1 MCQRCAQ
8 IKQAC
13 DGNLPCSR
21 CTRLSLPCRPRSDG
35 LAPASAAQDEAYT
48 VDAPKARI
56 RRVQTGCIMCKQ
68 RKKKC
73 DEVKPK
79 CGDCRR
85 LCLECQWPPER
96 AKEKVDKHAKQR
108 AKQAHLQQQAQ
119 QQQQQYQS
127 IQHEQPNQQHFD
139 TPVTP
144 AATNATSAS
153 PIATMPTP
161 VPPTLVPVSTG
172 APYGQI
178 SIRQHSP
185 VMSSP
190 TSLMSV
196 KRESMTSG
204 DGVEEANNSQSVANS
219 FDNASPW
226 ELTSMTSTSPWYEMV
241 SPTSHFNSPNPSEPV
256 SLSLYVPQLLPQL
269 QSPHDRALLNH
280 YSTIVSPL
288 LSRRSNTSANPYINY
303 LLPMAHSNEL
313 VLHCLL
319 ALSGNHW
326 RKMQPTMGNR
336 GLLHQ
341 SEAAHSLA
349 RLLPHV
355 NHTSADVA
363 LVSSLLLCMTELFD
377 GQSEGWKFHLKGA
390 KRLLATLRRQNVD
403 LYTGQYKFLL
413 RLSRFLDSA
422 ATVSTCRPPL
432 MEDEARDAAAVE
444 GMTPSADVEDS
455 AVYGI
460 PKELFHL
467 VDQINSLA
475 DKRSTRHND
484 AASDAAFLNEAA
496 RIEGRIDRWSYDY
509 GGLNRAVNRL
519 APADEDALYATLAFE
534 HALRL
539 RLHQIVDGYEP
550 EHPKVPQGVEGILDS
565 VQKIRY
571 GSPLEPC
578 LLFPLVM
585 AGGACYR
592 LEQRAVIQDRLM
604 VMERTCGFGYV
615 YNARDLVERVWRE
628 RDRTEGTGAVVNWA
642 KIRYEEMHGLVV
654 F

>member
-1 MCQRCAQ
+1 M
-8 IKQAC
+8 
-13 DGNLPCSR
+13 
-21 CTRLSLPCRPRSDG
+21 
-35 LAPASAAQDEAYT
+35 
-48 VDAPKARI
+48 
-56 RRVQTGCIMCKQ
+56 
-68 RKKKC
+68 
-73 DEVKPK
+73 
-79 CGDCRR
+79 
-85 LCLECQWPPER
+85 ECHWPPER
-96 AKEKVDKHAKQR
+96 ARDKAEKISKHRAKHA
-108 AKQAHLQQQAQ
+108 QAQ
-119 QQQQQYQS
+119 QQHIQQDKTQVR
-127 IQHEQPNQQHFD
+127 QPD
-139 TPVTP
+139 APVTP
-144 AATNATSAS
+144 AVTNAVSTS
-153 PIATMPTP
+153 PIETMPPST
-161 VPPTLVPVSTG
+161 TLVPVTTA

-190 TSLMSV
+190 GSAMSI
-196 KRESMTSG
+196 KRESISGSEVIEESNGSSKAATSPLDTASGWEMT
-204 DGVEEANNSQSVANS
+204 
-219 FDNASPW
+219 NA
-226 ELTSMTSTSPWYEMV
+226 SPWYEMV
-241 SPTSHFNSPNPSEPV
+241 SPNGTYNSFDPPEQI
-256 SLSLYVPQLLPQL
+256 SLSMYVPQLLPQL
-269 QSPHDRALLNH
+269 SSPHDRALLNH

-313 VLHCLL
+313 VLHCVL

-326 RKMQPTMGNR
+326 RKMQPSMGNR

-341 SEAAHSLA
+341 SQATQSLA

-355 NHTSADVA
+355 AQTASADIA

-377 GQSEGWKFHLKGA
+377 GTSEGWKLHLKGA
-390 KRLLATLRRQNVD
+390 KRLLANLRKQHGD

-432 MEDEARDAAAVE
+432 MEDEANDAAAVE
-444 GMTPSADVEDS
+444 GMTPMADVEDS

-475 DKRSTRHND
+475 DKRKNRVD
-484 AASDAAFLNEAA
+484 AASEAVFRKEAA
-496 RIEGRIDRWSYDY
+496 QVEERIDRWSYEY
-509 GGLNRAVNRL
+509 GGLNRAVNQL
-519 APADEDALYATLAFE
+519 APADEDALYATMAFE

-539 RLHQIVDGYEP
+539 RLHQIIEGYALDDP
-550 EHPKVPQGVEGILDS
+550 RVTHGVEGILDS

-585 AGGACYR
+585 AGGACSR

-615 YNARDLVERVWRE
+615 YNARDLVERVWSR
-628 RDRTEGTGAVVNWA
+628 RDQTEGTGAIVNWA
-642 KIRYEEMHGLVV
+642 RIRYEEMHGLVV